1 MHYMLHCYG
10 IQVIRHLSIVRAT
23 KIFYVWRF
31 IFIHFCYLL
40 SHVYLCISHSFWA
53 KKLNRFLYSFLNKTP
68 VNFGWIHLKTS
79 LNSANSAPVLQTK
92 GQLRF
97 WLSVDPLVRV
107 SKVLFLSSAAQQAFF
122 SPSQISHLTRKT
134 ML

>member
-1 MHYMLHCYG
+1 MHYMLHCYR
-10 IQVIRHLSIVRAT
+10 IQVIRHLRIVTAT

-31 IFIHFCYLL
+31 IFIPFEP
-40 SHVYLCISHSFWA
+40 HVYLCISYSFWA
-53 KKLNRFLYSFLNKTP
+53 KNLKRFLYSLLNKTP
-68 VNFGWIHLKTS
+68 INLRWIHLKTS
-79 LNSANSAPVLQTK
+79 LYSANSAAVLQIK
-92 GQLRF
+92 RRLCF

-122 SPSQISHLTRKT
+122 FPSQISHLTRKT